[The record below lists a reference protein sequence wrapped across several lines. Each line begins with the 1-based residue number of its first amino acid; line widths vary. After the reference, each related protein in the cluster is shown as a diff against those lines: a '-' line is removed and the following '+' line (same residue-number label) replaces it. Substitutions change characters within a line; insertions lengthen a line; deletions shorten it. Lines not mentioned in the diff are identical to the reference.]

1 MSVYIHVN
9 VDLKRYVYCFLE
21 ICLEMFYCQMANC
34 FIISYMMSCVPNFR
48 EWNVSVV
55 HVTWQLIMTL
65 NGV

>member
-1 MSVYIHVN
+1 
-9 VDLKRYVYCFLE
+9 
-21 ICLEMFYCQMANC
+21 MFYCQMANC